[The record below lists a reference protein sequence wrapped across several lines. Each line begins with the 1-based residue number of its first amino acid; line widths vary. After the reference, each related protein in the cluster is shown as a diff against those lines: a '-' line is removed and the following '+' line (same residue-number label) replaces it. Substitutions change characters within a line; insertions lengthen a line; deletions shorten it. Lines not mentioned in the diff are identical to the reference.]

1 MTHPMYTENI
11 GMEIELL
18 ITTIEEME
26 NEKKHIDI
34 LSDRKKTKNELE
46 IVESAA
52 VNGNSGHTL
61 DNTAM
66 DLLTDAFDNLKQQ
79 QNSDQSSCCS
89 GNKENNCCG
98 NNYSPIENMNT
109 SPADDK
115 CCNETNAEI
124 NNINENISRELERMQ
139 GVIADRMSKIM
150 DHFDD
155 DLKNKILQQFS

>member
-34 LSDRKKTKNELE
+34 LSDREKTKNELE

-98 NNYSPIENMNT
+98 NNYSPNENMNT